1 MSNIDDRIIVEKK
14 EYTDLI
20 AEKHYLMGRITE
32 LEKQVNILQSM
43 TIEILKQ
50 KNKEV

>member
-20 AEKHYLMGRITE
+20 SEKYYLMGRIAE
-32 LEKQVNILQSM
+32 LEKQVDMLENMI
-43 TIEILKQ
+43 
-50 KNKEV
+50 NKK